1 MRTWFNALPPRH
13 HADAASLKQ
22 LTHEQPPHAK
32 KRVPMPGGS
41 EAPYALANET
51 GCPGGISCLPDGGRL
66 TLEGVRGQGA
76 GSDPDISLSVHH
88 RDFKVADAHVS
99 ATFLHGMS
107 VDVARQSTDHT
118 VG

>member
-22 LTHEQPPHAK
+22 LPREQPPHAK

-51 GCPGGISCLPDGGRL
+51 GCPEGISRLPDAGAC
-66 TLEGVRGQGA
+66 TLEGAWEQG
-76 GSDPDISLSVHH
+76 GVPTSNHFSWPLRVVIQI
-88 RDFKVADAHVS
+88 
-99 ATFLHGMS
+99 ATVEPLGWGE
-107 VDVARQSTDHT
+107 QWPLQNTP
-118 VG
+118 